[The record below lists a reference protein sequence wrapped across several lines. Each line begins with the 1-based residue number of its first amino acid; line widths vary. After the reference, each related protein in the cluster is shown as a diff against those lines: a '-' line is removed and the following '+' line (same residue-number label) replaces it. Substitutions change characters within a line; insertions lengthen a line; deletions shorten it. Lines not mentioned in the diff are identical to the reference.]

1 MVFRTDESVM
11 FMEVSLI
18 QRCPDREVPLG
29 CSHKPLLIIW
39 YKTSNKNYHG
49 GYEFC

>member
-18 QRCPDREVPLG
+18 QRCPDSTEARKGHPLQFTIAVISILG
-29 CSHKPLLIIW
+29 A
-39 YKTSNKNYHG
+39 
-49 GYEFC
+49 